1 MYIILCFR
9 VHIRRTDKVGT
20 EAAFHSVDEYMSAV
34 EEYFKQLALT
44 ETITVKRIYL
54 ASDDPKV
61 FSDIRNKLVICNI
74 QIT

>member
-1 MYIILCFR
+1 M
-9 VHIRRTDKVGT
+9 HIRRTDKVGT

-34 EEYFKQLALT
+34 EEYYKQLALT
-44 ETITVKRIYL
+44 ENITVKRIYL

-74 QIT
+74 QVISVKLLSSR